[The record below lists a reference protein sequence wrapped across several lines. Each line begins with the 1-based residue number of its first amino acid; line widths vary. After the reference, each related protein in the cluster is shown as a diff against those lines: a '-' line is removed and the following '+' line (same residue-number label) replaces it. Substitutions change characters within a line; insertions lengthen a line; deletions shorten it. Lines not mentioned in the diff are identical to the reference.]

1 MLLSFCTVLNI
12 QAQGVRSESLLREWE
27 FRNDHDTA
35 ALQGWE
41 KVTVPHDWAIAG
53 PFDRA
58 NDLQTVAVVQN
69 GETNATEKTGRTGG
83 LPYIGK
89 GAYRHVLPI

>member
-1 MLLSFCTVLNI
+1 MLLSLCTALNI

-58 NDLQTVAVVQN
+58 NDLQTCLLYTSP
-69 GETNATEKTGRTGG
+69 EPTR
-83 LPYIGK
+83 PY
-89 GAYRHVLPI
+89 